1 MAMSG
6 RELVVYRERLGRFE
20 EVGFVGASE
29 VALTFSYSDSYRRND
44 SAQSIS
50 HALPLGAGELPPS
63 AVKSFFDGL
72 LPEGSMRRVLSASFH
87 TSEDDLHELISR
99 LNDES
104 AGALVFKVAG
114 EDPAWG
120 RGYEPMGDSDFE
132 RFAAF
137 PREFASHAAVRSRLS
152 LAGAQM
158 KVGLHFDAATDAWQ
172 YPKGA
177 APSSHIVKACDG
189 SFPLQTINEAVCM
202 ATAAGLGFDAA
213 ECRLIPIDGSDPLL
227 AVKRFDRI
235 DVGSEFFHRL
245 HQEDFFQALPKFGD
259 KYEPTDGN
267 YANNCAKLI
276 NEESANPFGDR
287 AMLFSRLVFDWAVGN
302 ADNHLKNHSML
313 WSDDWSRK
321 SLAPLYDVTSTTV
334 YPEVDREMGVSFG
347 GSRRVDQVTRSEVA
361 ATAKACGVGEKR
373 GLMELDE
380 TIEEFPVA
388 LQASVEAI
396 CDQGFELA
404 EEMGDRI
411 KKDFLKR
418 RELMA

>member
-50 HALPLGAGELPPS
+50 HALPLGEGELPPS

-137 PREFASHAAVRSRLS
+137 PREFASHAAVRSRL
-152 LAGAQM
+152 
-158 KVGLHFDAATDAWQ
+158 
-172 YPKGA
+172 
-177 APSSHIVKACDG
+177 
-189 SFPLQTINEAVCM
+189 
-202 ATAAGLGFDAA
+202 
-213 ECRLIPIDGSDPLL
+213 
-227 AVKRFDRI
+227 
-235 DVGSEFFHRL
+235 FF
-245 HQEDFFQALPKFGD
+245 GW
-259 KYEPTDGN
+259 
-267 YANNCAKLI
+267 
-276 NEESANPFGDR
+276 SANEGRSSFRCCYRRMAVPERCGSVEPYRESVRRKFPTADNQRGCLHGDR
-287 AMLFSRLVFDWAVGN
+287 GEARF
-302 ADNHLKNHSML
+302 
-313 WSDDWSRK
+313 
-321 SLAPLYDVTSTTV
+321 
-334 YPEVDREMGVSFG
+334 
-347 GSRRVDQVTRSEVA
+347 RRCRMQANSHRWQRSA
-361 ATAKACGVGEKR
+361 ACC
-373 GLMELDE
+373 
-380 TIEEFPVA
+380 
-388 LQASVEAI
+388 EAI
-396 CDQGFELA
+396 RSNRCRQRILPSASSRGFLPSFA
-404 EEMGDRI
+404 EVRRQVRAD
-411 KKDFLKR
+411 R
-418 RELMA
+418 RELCE